1 MNTAGN
7 QSRIKDTRT
16 MAKRCVVS
24 NYLQS
29 MDVMV
34 LTDKRYLGPSSGQGE
49 PMEGYIDN
57 LLTEDRLVMDALVAC
72 GLTVDR
78 RAWCDNSVNWS
89 QTKSALFRTTWDY
102 FDRWDSFS
110 PWLHRVQDQTRLFN
124 AAPIV
129 HWNLDK
135 HYLQDLEQ
143 RGVKV
148 VPTAFIQRQTL
159 LPLFDLM
166 ARSGWSD
173 VVIKPAIAGA
183 AVDTYRVTR
192 SGEIATL
199 SPKPTSKEDCE
210 SLWHALLAK
219 QDMLV
224 QPFLSHV
231 IETGEKSLIWIDGEV
246 THGVL
251 KRAKSGDFRVQDDHG
266 GTVAPLSVT
275 QTDKDLAQ
283 DIMTKCLQHCA
294 SQGWE
299 APLYARV
306 DLMRNEEGQWL
317 VSELEMVEPELW
329 FRFHPE
335 AAQTLAQA
343 IKARL
348 TASA

>member
-1 MNTAGN
+1 
-7 QSRIKDTRT
+7 
-16 MAKRCVVS
+16 
-24 NYLQS
+24 
-29 MDVMV
+29 MDVVV

-57 LLTEDRLVMDALVAC
+57 LLTEDRLVMDALEAC

-78 RAWCDNSVNWS
+78 RAWCDTLMDWS
-89 QTKSALFRTTWDY
+89 LTKAALFRTTWDY
-102 FDRWDSFS
+102 FDSWDTFS
-110 PWLHRVQDQTRLFN
+110 PWLHRVQGQTRLFN

-148 VPTAFIQRQTL
+148 VPTAFIRRQSF
-159 LPLFDLM
+159 LPLFELM
-166 ARSGWSD
+166 ARRGWSD

-192 SGEIATL
+192 AGEVATL
-199 SPKPTSKEDCE
+199 SPEPPSTGDSE

-224 QPFLSHV
+224 QPFLPHV
-231 IETGEKSLIWIDGEV
+231 IKSGEKSLIWIDGEV

-266 GTVAPLSVT
+266 GTVAPLVVT
-275 QTDKDLAQ
+275 QADKELAQ
-283 DIMTKCLQHCA
+283 NIMTKCFQHCA

-306 DLMRNEEGQWL
+306 DLMRNEEGEWL

-348 TASA
+348 ATSS

>member
-1 MNTAGN
+1 
-7 QSRIKDTRT
+7 
-16 MAKRCVVS
+16 
-24 NYLQS
+24 
-29 MDVMV
+29 MDVVV
-34 LTDKRYLGPSSGQGE
+34 LTDKRYLGPSLGHGG
-49 PMEGYIDN
+49 PMGGYINN

-78 RAWCDNSVNWS
+78 RAWCDNSMDWS
-89 QTKSALFRTTWDY
+89 LTKSALFRTTWDY
-102 FDRWDSFS
+102 FDRWDTFS
-110 PWLHRVQDQTRLFN
+110 PWLHGVQDQTRLFN

-148 VPTAFIQRQTL
+148 VPTAFIRRQSF

-166 ARSGWSD
+166 ARRGWSD

-192 SGEIATL
+192 SGEEVTL
-199 SPKPTSKEDCE
+199 SPEPTSTEDGE
-210 SLWHALLAK
+210 SLWHALLAQ

-224 QPFLSHV
+224 PPFLSHV
-231 IETGEKSLIWIDGEV
+231 IESGEKSLIWIDGEV

-266 GTVAPLSVT
+266 GTVAPLVVT
-275 QTDKDLAQ
+275 QADKELAQ
-283 DIMTKCLQHCA
+283 NIMTKCLKHCA

-306 DLMRNEEGQWL
+306 DLMRNEEGEWL

-348 TASA
+348 ATSS

>member
-1 MNTAGN
+1 
-7 QSRIKDTRT
+7 
-16 MAKRCVVS
+16 
-24 NYLQS
+24 
-29 MDVMV
+29 MDVVV
-34 LTDKRYLGPSSGQGE
+34 LTDKRYVGPSLGHRE
-49 PMEGYIDN
+49 PMEGYINN
-57 LLTEDRLVMDALVAC
+57 LLTEDRLVMDALEAC
-72 GLTVDR
+72 GLKVDR
-78 RAWCDNSVNWS
+78 RAWCDTRMDWS
-89 QTKSALFRTTWDY
+89 LTKSALFRTTWDY
-102 FDRWDSFS
+102 FDRWDAFS
-110 PWLHRVQDQTRLFN
+110 PWLHRIQGQTRLFN

-143 RGVKV
+143 RGVKL
-148 VPTAFIQRQTL
+148 VPTAFIRRQSF
-159 LPLFDLM
+159 LPLFELM
-166 ARSGWSD
+166 AQRGWSD

-192 SGEIATL
+192 AGEVATL
-199 SPKPTSKEDCE
+199 SPEPPSTGDSE

-224 QPFLSHV
+224 QPFLPHV
-231 IETGEKSLIWIDGEV
+231 IESGEKSLIWIDGEV

-266 GTVAPLSVT
+266 GTVAPLAVT
-275 QTDKDLAQ
+275 QIDKELAQ

>member
-1 MNTAGN
+1 
-7 QSRIKDTRT
+7 
-16 MAKRCVVS
+16 
-24 NYLQS
+24 
-29 MDVMV
+29 MDVVV
-34 LTDKRYLGPSSGQGE
+34 LTDKRYLGPSLGHGD

-57 LLTEDRLVMDALVAC
+57 LLTEDRLVMEALETC

-78 RAWCDNSVNWS
+78 RAWCDTRMDWS
-89 QTKSALFRTTWDY
+89 LTKSALFRTTWDY
-102 FDRWDSFS
+102 FDRWDAFS
-110 PWLHRVQDQTRLFN
+110 PWLHRVQGQTRLFN

-135 HYLQDLEQ
+135 HYLQVLEQ
-143 RGVKV
+143 QGVKV
-148 VPTAFIQRQTL
+148 VPTAFIRRQSF
-159 LPLFDLM
+159 LPLFELM
-166 ARSGWSD
+166 AQRGWSD

-192 SGEIATL
+192 AGEVVTL
-199 SPKPTSKEDCE
+199 SPEPPSTGDSE
-210 SLWHALLAK
+210 SLWDALLAK

-224 QPFLSHV
+224 QPFLPHV
-231 IETGEKSLIWIDGEV
+231 IESGEKSLIWIDGEV

-275 QTDKDLAQ
+275 QTDKDLTQ

-306 DLMRNEEGQWL
+306 DLMRNEESEWL

-348 TASA
+348 ANSA

>member
-1 MNTAGN
+1 
-7 QSRIKDTRT
+7 
-16 MAKRCVVS
+16 
-24 NYLQS
+24 
-29 MDVMV
+29 
-34 LTDKRYLGPSSGQGE
+34 
-49 PMEGYIDN
+49 MEGYIDN
-57 LLTEDRLVMDALVAC
+57 LLTEDRLVMDALEAC

-78 RAWCDNSVNWS
+78 RAWCDTLMDWS
-89 QTKSALFRTTWDY
+89 LTKAALFRTTWDY
-102 FDRWDSFS
+102 FDSWDTFS
-110 PWLHRVQDQTRLFN
+110 PWLHRVQGQTRLFN

-148 VPTAFIQRQTL
+148 VPTAFIRRQSF
-159 LPLFDLM
+159 LPLFELM
-166 ARSGWSD
+166 AQRGWSD

-192 SGEIATL
+192 AGEVATL
-199 SPKPTSKEDCE
+199 SPEPPSTGDSE

-224 QPFLSHV
+224 QPFLPHV
-231 IETGEKSLIWIDGEV
+231 IKSGEKSLIWIDGEV

-266 GTVAPLSVT
+266 GTVAPLVVT
-275 QTDKDLAQ
+275 QADKELAQ
-283 DIMTKCLQHCA
+283 NIMTKCLKHCA

-306 DLMRNEEGQWL
+306 DLMRNEEGEWL

-348 TASA
+348 ATSS

>member
-1 MNTAGN
+1 
-7 QSRIKDTRT
+7 
-16 MAKRCVVS
+16 
-24 NYLQS
+24 
-29 MDVMV
+29 MDVVV
-34 LTDKRYLGPSSGQGE
+34 LTDRRYLASSSGAGE
-49 PMEGYIDN
+49 PAEGYIDN
-57 LLTEDRLVMDALVAC
+57 LLTEDGLVMDALVAC

-78 RAWCDNSVNWS
+78 KAWCDDRMDWS

-102 FDRWDSFS
+102 FDRWDTFS
-110 PWLHRVQDQTRLFN
+110 PWQHRVQAQTRLLN
-124 AAPIV
+124 AASIV

-135 HYLQDLEQ
+135 HYLRDLEQ

-148 VPTAFIQRQTL
+148 VPTAYVRRGSTL
-159 LPLFDLM
+159 TLFELM
-166 ARSGWSD
+166 TQHGWSD

-192 SGEIATL
+192 LGAVTAL
-199 SPKPTSKEDCE
+199 SPEPPTAEDTE
-210 SLWHALLAK
+210 SLWHWLLAQ
-219 QDMLV
+219 QDTLV
-224 QPFLSHV
+224 QPFLSNV
-231 IETGEKSLIWIDGEV
+231 VECGEKSLIWIDGEV

-266 GTVAPLSVT
+266 GTVAPLEVT
-275 QTDKDLAQ
+275 QDDKRLAQ
-283 DIMTKCLQHCA
+283 DIMTKCRAHCA

-306 DLMRNEEGQWL
+306 DLMRHEEGQWL

-335 AAQTLAQA
+335 AAHTLAQA

-348 TASA
+348 SDNA